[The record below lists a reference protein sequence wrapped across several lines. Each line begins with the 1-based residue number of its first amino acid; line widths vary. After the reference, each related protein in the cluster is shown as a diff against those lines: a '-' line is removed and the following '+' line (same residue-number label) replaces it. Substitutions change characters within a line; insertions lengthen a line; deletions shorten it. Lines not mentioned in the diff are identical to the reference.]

1 MSLKPDAPYDE
12 TALAR
17 DAENDIALPEEYDR
31 RADLNERL
39 QKIILG
45 LSKNQRQTITL
56 YYFSKLNISEIT
68 EIMDCPES
76 AVMTRLAL
84 SRGSIMAEISELERK
99 SGESFNKSAMLEL
112 KTIFNRQ
119 LKKQIPGKQRAA
131 QIYKTIRKQTTDIT
145 DKENHHGKQ
154 NYYYKCNDQPGNQH
168 LLRNVLHRNREDV
181 PGGQAPEDGGSLD
194 RGTQS

>member
-31 RADLNERL
+31 RADVKERL
-39 QKIILG
+39 LKIILG

-145 DKENHHGKQ
+145 DKENHHG
-154 NYYYKCNDQPGNQH
+154 NDRTAN
-168 LLRNVLHRNREDV
+168 
-181 PGGQAPEDGGSLD
+181 
-194 RGTQS
+194 